1 LGGDEMRRMLQAGK
15 SAILGLVLCAVA
27 LGQSETSGTVLGT
40 VLDPSNAVVA
50 GATVTL
56 RNPTAGFSQSVSTDS
71 AGVFRFNAVPQN
83 RYQIEVAAGGFK
95 PAQQAI
101 DVSSSVPVVVTITVE
116 MTAAHTSVEVTAS
129 AALIDTAPGSH
140 TNVDASAF
148 LKLPEVDPAVGLS
161 SIINYS
167 TGGTSSDANGFF
179 HPLGDHAQTSFVV
192 DGQPI
197 SDQQSKIFSTQ
208 LPPNAV
214 QSMDIITGAPDAQ
227 YGDKSSL
234 VVNAT
239 TKSGLGARPFGSLEA
254 GWGSFGTWGENAAF
268 GFGSATWGNF
278 IAIDGIRTG
287 RFLDSPEFLPLHDIG
302 NNETVFDRLDY
313 QPGRDSFH
321 LNLFAVRNWFQVPNS
336 YDQLS
341 QDQVQRVL
349 TWNIAPGFQHLF
361 GTATLLTANLF
372 IRKDQVNYYS
382 SRNPLNDT
390 PATESQNRF
399 LMNWGGKAD
408 VSRVQG
414 HHNLKFGAGIQQTRL
429 LENFALGITDPL
441 FNPVCLD
448 SNDNP
453 QALPGITS
461 PGQCS
466 AANPA
471 YHANPNLLPGL
482 VPYDLTRG
490 GRPFGFHGAD
500 NINQYAFY
508 LMDDIRLK
516 HFTINIGVRDDQYN
530 GLVSKNGIQPRI
542 GLSYKLES
550 DTVLRIAYSRTFET
564 PFNENLLLSSATGAG
579 GLAQTVFGAET
590 SVPIQPGFRNQFNTG
605 VQQKLGARLLFD
617 GDYFWKYT
625 HNAYDFDVLFNTPI
639 TFPIAWHNSKID
651 GVTGRLSTTN
661 IHGLQAYV
669 TFGHTRAR
677 YFPPENGGLIFQGT
691 ANVGGVF
698 RIDHDQAFQQTTNVR
713 YQRAKSGPWASFIW
727 RYDSGLT
734 VTGVPDVAAALKLT
748 PAQQVDIGFSCDGVF
763 ATLQSPIRTCAGN
776 GRSTLL
782 TLPQTAA
789 QNNDHNPDR
798 VKPRNLFDIALGT
811 DNLLQSGDRWRMTL
825 QLTVTN
831 LTNRLALYNFL
842 STFSGTH
849 FVAPRTYQLSVGYI
863 F

>member
-1 LGGDEMRRMLQAGK
+1 MAVLG
-15 SAILGLVLCAVA
+15 ILVYRAA
-27 LGQSETSGTVLGT
+27 LAQSENSGTVMGT

-50 GATVTL
+50 GATITL
-56 RNPTAGFSQSVSTDS
+56 RNPVTGFSQTAKTDS
-71 AGVFRFNAVPQN
+71 AGVFRLNNVPQST
-83 RYQIEVAAGGFK
+83 YQVEVAAGGFQ
-95 PAQQAI
+95 PAQQT
-101 DVSSSVPVVVTITVE
+101 VEVNSSVPVMLTVTVE
-116 MTAAHTSVEVTAS
+116 MAAAHTSVEVTAS

-140 TNVDASAF
+140 TDVDSSAF
-148 LKLPEVDPAVGLS
+148 LKLPEIDPAVGLS

-179 HPLGDHAQTSFVV
+179 HPLGDHAQTSFIV
-192 DGQPI
+192 DGQTI

-239 TKSGLGARPFGSLEA
+239 TKSGLGARPFGSLQA
-254 GWGSFGTWGENAAF
+254 NWGSFGSWGENATL

-278 IAIDGIRTG
+278 IAMDGIRIG
-287 RFLDSPEFLPLHDIG
+287 RFLDTPEFLPIHDIG
-302 NNETVFDRLDY
+302 YNETIFDRIDY

-341 QDQVQRVL
+341 QDQKQRVL
-349 TWNIAPGFQHLF
+349 TWNAAPGFQHLF

-372 IRKDQVNYYS
+372 VRKDQVNYYA
-382 SRNPLNDT
+382 SRNPLDDT

-399 LMNWGGKAD
+399 LLNLGGKAD
-408 VSRVQG
+408 MSRVQG
-414 HHNLKFGAGIQQTRL
+414 RHNLKFGTEIQQTRL
-429 LENFALGITDPL
+429 LENFALGITESA

-448 SNDNP
+448 SARNP
-453 QALPGITS
+453 LPLPGVTN
-461 PGQCS
+461 PEQCS
-466 AANPA
+466 AVNPT
-471 YHANPNLLPGL
+471 YRGNTDLLPEL
-482 VPYDLTRG
+482 VPYDLTRSG
-490 GRPFGFHGAD
+490 QLFNFHGARNMD
-500 NINQYAFY
+500 QYAFY
-508 LMDDIRLK
+508 AMDDIRLK
-516 HFTINIGVRDDQYN
+516 YFTINIGLREDQYN
-530 GLVSKNGIQPRI
+530 GLVSKNGVQPRL
-542 GLSYKLES
+542 GLSYNLKS
-550 DTVLRIAYSRTFET
+550 KTVLRAAYSRTFET

-579 GLAQTVFGAET
+579 GLAQTVFGAQA
-590 SVPIQPGFRNQFNTG
+590 SIPIPPGFRNQFNTG
-605 VQQKLGARLLFD
+605 LQQKMGSYLLFD
-617 GDYFWKYT
+617 GDYFWKFT

-651 GVTGRLSTTN
+651 GFTGHLSSTS
-661 IHGLQAYV
+661 IHGLQASA
-669 TFGHTRAR
+669 TFGHSRAR

-698 RIDHDQAFQQTTNVR
+698 RIDHDQAYQQTVNVR
-713 YQRAKSGPWASFIW
+713 YQRGKNGTWTSFIW

-734 VTGVPDVAAALKLT
+734 VTGVPDVAAALGLA
-748 PAQQVDIGFSCDGVF
+748 PAQQVDIGFSCNGMF
-763 ATLQSPIRTCAGN
+763 ATLQTPIRACTGT

-782 TLPQTAA
+782 TLPQTGTE
-789 QNNDHNPDR
+789 NNDHNPDR
-798 VKPRNLFDIALGT
+798 VQPRNLFDLAAGT
-811 DNLLQSGDRWRMTL
+811 DNLLRGGERNRVTV

-831 LTNRLALYNFL
+831 LTNRVALYNFL

-849 FVAPRTYQLSVGYI
+849 FVPPRTWQLTLGYR